1 MARLVLSL
9 SLVVATVLGGLG
21 LHAVRDQH
29 QLVDAP
35 RLQAALLTFRPTG
48 RAGSAKPVDAAGL
61 SPERSTR
68 TEPAH
73 CRSLALLNT
82 GDALDGGSWQGI
94 NGDPGPAGDDPL
106 RSISQCRRYP
116 AALRRSGSP

>member
-73 CRSLALLNT
+73 CRQPRPAQHRRRT
-82 GDALDGGSWQGI
+82 GRRF
-94 NGDPGPAGDDPL
+94 AGRASTAIRPS
-106 RSISQCRRYP
+106 R
-116 AALRRSGSP
+116 